1 MTIIKKDEYVFNTHI
16 EKTQKY
22 YETHSVC
29 DCAYCRNYYIQAKNK
44 LPKLAAFLTEFGIDI
59 SKPDEIFSVESDGD
73 ILYINVDYTVSGSIE
88 AMGESET
95 SIYDNC
101 FVSIIFTDG
110 FASPNEQSG
119 EYFTISVMQI
129 QLPWVLDE
137 PLVEPVKKKL
147 AIKSFFE
154 KY

>member
-1 MTIIKKDEYVFNTHI
+1 M
-16 EKTQKY
+16 
-22 YETHSVC
+22 
-29 DCAYCRNYYIQAKNK
+29 
-44 LPKLAAFLTEFGIDI
+44 AAFLTEFGIDI